1 MKHSLNREELIE
13 QLKELA
19 AQELPTYLA
28 NHIGA
33 MCYAPSMIDSFSATC
48 QHCHR
53 PLVYQAFRNDEEK
66 LNSIISEIKDLG
78 YDVTFEIICGSC
90 ALKAKEE
97 AEFFDLPFTSEDD
110 ICEEN
115 AYHLFCFKTKSDKD
129 YHQAITDMESL
140 YDYQAVLAFLK
151 GESYFEDSYDRYH
164 SIMDEQDTIK
174 RMTGIGIKEND
185 SNEE

>member
-19 AQELPTYLA
+19 AQKLPSYLA
-28 NHIGA
+28 NHMGA
-33 MCYAPSMIDSFSATC
+33 MCYEPSMIDSFSTIC

-53 PLVYQAFRNDEEK
+53 PLTYQAFHCDEEK
-66 LNSIISEIKDLG
+66 FNTIIKEIKDLG

-90 ALKAKEE
+90 ALKIKEE
-97 AEFFDLPFTSEDD
+97 AEFFDLPFTSETD
-110 ICEEN
+110 IYEKGT
-115 AYHLFCFKTKSDKD
+115 YHLFGFKTKSDKD

-140 YDYQAVLAFLK
+140 YDYQAVLAFLR
-151 GESYFEDSYDRYH
+151 GLSYFRDSYDCYH

-174 RMTGIGIKEND
+174 RMTGIKINEND

>member
-28 NHIGA
+28 NHMGA

-53 PLVYQAFRNDEEK
+53 PLLYQAFNNDEEK
-66 LNSIISEIKDLG
+66 LNSIISDIKALG
-78 YDVTFEIICGSC
+78 YDVTFEVICGSC

-97 AEFFDLPFTSEDD
+97 AEFFDLPFTSEAD
-110 ICEEN
+110 IYEEGT
-115 AYHLFCFKTKSDKD
+115 YHLFGFKTKSDKD
-129 YHQAITDMESL
+129 YHQAITEMESL

-151 GESYFEDSYDRYH
+151 GDTYFKDSYNRYH

>member
-33 MCYAPSMIDSFSATC
+33 MCYAPSMIDSFYATC
-48 QHCHR
+48 QHCYR

-78 YDVTFEIICGSC
+78 
-90 ALKAKEE
+90 
-97 AEFFDLPFTSEDD
+97 
-110 ICEEN
+110 
-115 AYHLFCFKTKSDKD
+115 
-129 YHQAITDMESL
+129 
-140 YDYQAVLAFLK
+140 
-151 GESYFEDSYDRYH
+151 
-164 SIMDEQDTIK
+164 
-174 RMTGIGIKEND
+174 
-185 SNEE
+185 

>member
-1 MKHSLNREELIE
+1 MKHSLNRQELIE

-33 MCYAPSMIDSFSATC
+33 MCYEPSMEDNITAC
-48 QHCHR
+48 CNHCHR
-53 PLVYQAFRNDEEK
+53 TMFFYAYRSNEEK
-66 LNSIISEIKDLG
+66 LNSIISEIKALG
-78 YDVTFEIICGSC
+78 YDVIFEVICGSC

-97 AEFFDLPFTSEDD
+97 AEFFDLPFTCEND
-110 ICEEN
+110 IYEEGT
-115 AYHLFCFKTKSDKD
+115 YHLFSFKTKSDKD
-129 YHQAITDMESL
+129 YHLAISDSL

-151 GESYFEDSYDRYH
+151 GDAYFKDSYDRYH

>member
-1 MKHSLNREELIE
+1 M
-13 QLKELA
+13 
-19 AQELPTYLA
+19 
-28 NHIGA
+28 GA
-33 MCYAPSMIDSFSATC
+33 MCYEPSMINSFSTIC

-53 PLVYQAFRNDEEK
+53 PLTYQAFHSDEEMF
-66 LNSIISEIKDLG
+66 NSIIKEIKDLG
-78 YDVTFEIICGSC
+78 YDASLEVICGSC
-90 ALKAKEE
+90 ALEAKEE

-164 SIMDEQDTIK
+164 SIMDEQDPIK
-174 RMTGIGIKEND
+174 RMTGIEINEND

>member
-19 AQELPTYLA
+19 AQKLPTYLA
-28 NHIGA
+28 NHMGA
-33 MCYAPSMIDSFSATC
+33 MCYE
-48 QHCHR
+48 
-53 PLVYQAFRNDEEK
+53 LEV
-66 LNSIISEIKDLG
+66 
-78 YDVTFEIICGSC
+78 ICGSC
-90 ALKAKEE
+90 ALEAKEE

-151 GESYFEDSYDRYH
+151 GESY

>member
-28 NHIGA
+28 NHMGA
-33 MCYAPSMIDSFSATC
+33 MCYEPSMIDSFSTIC

-53 PLVYQAFRNDEEK
+53 PLTYQAFHSDEEMF
-66 LNSIISEIKDLG
+66 NSIIKEIKDLG
-78 YDVTFEIICGSC
+78 YDAAREVICGSC
-90 ALKAKEE
+90 ALEAKEE

>member
-1 MKHSLNREELIE
+1 MPSSDASLE
-13 QLKELA
+13 
-19 AQELPTYLA
+19 
-28 NHIGA
+28 
-33 MCYAPSMIDSFSATC
+33 
-48 QHCHR
+48 
-53 PLVYQAFRNDEEK
+53 V
-66 LNSIISEIKDLG
+66 
-78 YDVTFEIICGSC
+78 ICGSC
-90 ALKAKEE
+90 ALEAKEE

-164 SIMDEQDTIK
+164 SIMDEQDPIK
-174 RMTGIGIKEND
+174 RMAGIKINEND

>member
-19 AQELPTYLA
+19 AQKLPTYLA
-28 NHIGA
+28 NHMGA
-33 MCYAPSMIDSFSATC
+33 MCYEPSMIDSFSATC

-97 AEFFDLPFTSEDD
+97 EDFFDLPLTSEDD
-110 ICEEN
+110 IYEEGT
-115 AYHLFCFKTKSDKD
+115 YHLFCFKAKSDKD
-129 YHQAITDMESL
+129 YHQAITDMEL
-140 YDYQAVLAFLK
+140 PLQK
-151 GESYFEDSYDRYH
+151 RTIMSYLRPYRLPSSMELQKFFSTVFCLVDVV
-164 SIMDEQDTIK
+164 
-174 RMTGIGIKEND
+174 
-185 SNEE
+185 

>member
-1 MKHSLNREELIE
+1 M
-13 QLKELA
+13 
-19 AQELPTYLA
+19 
-28 NHIGA
+28 
-33 MCYAPSMIDSFSATC
+33 
-48 QHCHR
+48 
-53 PLVYQAFRNDEEK
+53 
-66 LNSIISEIKDLG
+66 IKDLG

-97 AEFFDLPFTSEDD
+97 ADFFDLPLTSEDD
-110 ICEEN
+110 IYEEGT
-115 AYHLFCFKTKSDKD
+115 YHLFCFKAKSDKD